1 MSSVNN
7 VGNSS
12 PIYTV
17 NRPGPRPVSA
27 PATTSPARGNDTVEL
42 SSSAQRNADIGGF
55 MEILKAGGDV
65 RTDKVA
71 QIKAQIAAGTYDEDK
86 KLDVAADR
94 LLEDLLEG

>member
-7 VGNSS
+7 VGSNS
-12 PIYTV
+12 PVYTV

-27 PATTSPARGNDTVEL
+27 PASTSPARGTDTVEL
-42 SSSAQRNADIGGF
+42 SSNAQIGGF

-86 KLDVAADR
+86 KLDLATDR
-94 LLEDLLEG
+94 LLDELL